1 MEIIVLVLI
10 GIVIYYIAKAT
21 GDSFEAAE
29 KRLLK
34 EYEVEIMGVNT
45 VVEDT
50 WRNFHK
56 DVKKHEIRSQ
66 KFTDTAYGSREG
78 MIALCMVWLMNDKKE
93 MNEEWIWNGYYALAG
108 LCFYGEYWQAYS
120 LALALQRLDCERQGK
135 WTLAAKAK
143 NLQSYAAPLPT
154 EKELFLRQDTGAV
167 YKRFMEK
174 DGDEFD
180 EKDMKTGALLMW
192 HYEEKDYQKASAV
205 AQKMLDANKD
215 ALVETKLTKGVHEL
229 FYLKAA
235 FAMQTRYGSQV
246 QTPKLNDA
254 EIKGF
259 VAKWQSEADEEITNK
274 VLAEGAYI
282 VKYFLNAKEKVK
294 ALEYAEQLIKLE
306 AKMGK
311 NKADNDA
318 AVVQDN
324 SLNKQWPEG
333 GFCRKCGAKMVEGG
347 TFCVKCG
354 TKAEVRGNMAQIDPF
369 GFKKGLGTII
379 GEHISK
385 YTAGLEEGVGYITSE
400 SNSGWLRCTTFRFLR
415 QKNISIRLAGFII
428 FRIFGHIPIAERFS
442 VQDTRRVLSEKICRR
457 CMKRCYF
464 DTKYCVKN

>member
-154 EKELFLRQDTGAV
+154 EKELFLR
-167 YKRFMEK
+167 
-174 DGDEFD
+174 
-180 EKDMKTGALLMW
+180 
-192 HYEEKDYQKASAV
+192 
-205 AQKMLDANKD
+205 
-215 ALVETKLTKGVHEL
+215 
-229 FYLKAA
+229 
-235 FAMQTRYGSQV
+235 
-246 QTPKLNDA
+246 
-254 EIKGF
+254 
-259 VAKWQSEADEEITNK
+259 
-274 VLAEGAYI
+274 
-282 VKYFLNAKEKVK
+282 
-294 ALEYAEQLIKLE
+294 
-306 AKMGK
+306 
-311 NKADNDA
+311 
-318 AVVQDN
+318 
-324 SLNKQWPEG
+324 
-333 GFCRKCGAKMVEGG
+333 
-347 TFCVKCG
+347 
-354 TKAEVRGNMAQIDPF
+354 
-369 GFKKGLGTII
+369 
-379 GEHISK
+379 
-385 YTAGLEEGVGYITSE
+385 
-400 SNSGWLRCTTFRFLR
+400 
-415 QKNISIRLAGFII
+415 
-428 FRIFGHIPIAERFS
+428 
-442 VQDTRRVLSEKICRR
+442 
-457 CMKRCYF
+457 
-464 DTKYCVKN
+464 